1 MIAQVGQDRWFR
13 IVGHVWPDRV
23 VVLAELT
30 EQTVEVAIIEW
41 LNVTQQ
47 LFIERAMKTLNYG
60 VLPWALIT
68 DANRLDVHAGE
79 GLLDNGQQYAV
90 PVHYHGF
97 WQGIQVHEG
106 IA

>member
-1 MIAQVGQDRWFR
+1 
-13 IVGHVWPDRV
+13 
-23 VVLAELT
+23 
-30 EQTVEVAIIEW
+30 
-41 LNVTQQ
+41 
-47 LFIERAMKTLNYG
+47 MKTLNYG

-79 GLLDNGQQYAV
+79 GLLGNGQQYTV